1 MPLNHPLI
9 NSAVNR
15 YPEPSVKAYITL
27 GASLSILI
35 GLSLACIRT
44 GQAPPTA
51 PPQNTQAITFPDMAQ
66 PPTVTPVYIE
76 LPAQPLTDN
85 VPANPAPAAVGK
97 IKVFVHPDV
106 PASLKAGINPLDL
119 FALTDDSQKADLTIQ
134 VGSQRVISVW
144 IYALVTPF
152 PTIPGGVTRQDVEQA
167 WRGQPSGP
175 FAGKPLLMDDE
186 TRRVLTAFWGQP
198 ASGAIQV
205 IEASSLVNTAWDQ
218 RPSWAIVPF
227 EALEPRWK
235 VLTID
240 GNSPIRKSFDPT
252 SYFLSIPI
260 SLEGEAQVADL
271 AAQMFG
277 PAAGNRL
284 VPSTNRD
291 PSKLA
296 TLAMTGVT
304 ALVRATAY
312 AMETQGI
319 NYPATD
325 IGDWLREA
333 DLTHVSN
340 EVPFAQDCPYPN
352 PVQAEMRF
360 CSNPRYI
367 ELLETISTDIVEMSG
382 DHFADWGPDA
392 MLYTLD
398 LYKQR
403 GWLYY
408 GGGANLEEGRKAIT
422 LEYHGNRLAF
432 IGCNGKGGSFAT
444 ASATN
449 PGAVPCDFNFM
460 HAEITRLRSEGYL
473 PIATFQHFEY
483 YTYQAQPDQIRD
495 FRGMAEAGAV
505 IVSGSQAHQPQA
517 IEFYP
522 EETPAGGTSTS
533 PQGGFIHY
541 GLGNL
546 FFDQYDV
553 SQACRQAFI
562 DRHVFYDNR
571 YISTELL
578 PMMFVDYA
586 RPRPM
591 TADEEA
597 ELLQS
602 VFSASGW

>member
-1 MPLNHPLI
+1 
-9 NSAVNR
+9 
-15 YPEPSVKAYITL
+15 
-27 GASLSILI
+27 
-35 GLSLACIRT
+35 
-44 GQAPPTA
+44 
-51 PPQNTQAITFPDMAQ
+51 
-66 PPTVTPVYIE
+66 
-76 LPAQPLTDN
+76 
-85 VPANPAPAAVGK
+85 
-97 IKVFVHPDV
+97 
-106 PASLKAGINPLDL
+106 
-119 FALTDDSQKADLTIQ
+119 
-134 VGSQRVISVW
+134 
-144 IYALVTPF
+144 
-152 PTIPGGVTRQDVEQA
+152 VEQA

-205 IEASSLVNTAWDQ
+205 IEASALVKTAWEQ

-240 GNSPIRKSFDPT
+240 GTSPIRKNFDPT
-252 SYFLSIPI
+252 SYPLSIPI

-277 PAAGNRL
+277 PTSGNRL

-319 NYPATD
+319 NYPAID
-325 IGDWLREA
+325 IGEWLREA

-340 EVPFAQDCPYPN
+340 EVPFAENCPPPN
-352 PVQAEMRF
+352 PVQTDMRF

-367 ELLETISTDIVEMSG
+367 ELMETISTDIVEMSG
-382 DHFADWGPDA
+382 DHFADWGTDA

-398 LYKQR
+398 LYKQH

-408 GGGANLEEGRKAIT
+408 GGGVNLEEGRKAVT

-449 PGAVPCDFNFM
+449 PGAVPCDFDYM
-460 HAEITRLRSEGYL
+460 HAEITRLRSEGFL

-522 EETPAGGTSTS
+522 EETLTGGTPTS
-533 PQGGFIHY
+533 AKGAFIHY

-562 DRHVFYDNR
+562 DRHIFYNNR

-597 ELLQS
+597 ELLQN